1 MGLLIA
7 PILFIAG
14 ILYIAYPL
22 LKEEEETEVRAADE
36 KSAED
41 EALLDRGDIIDVL
54 RDIDMDYRMGK
65 LSQQDYEALKGDF
78 ERRAVG
84 AFQKLQSLQKRGG
97 KAGKTQS

>member
-22 LKEEEETEVRAADE
+22 LKEKEETEVRAVDE
-36 KSAED
+36 RSAQDRAVQDKS
-41 EALLDRGDIIDVL
+41 DIIDVL

-65 LSQQDYEALKGDF
+65 LSKHDYEALKVDF
-78 ERRAVG
+78 EGRAVG
-84 AFQKLQSLQKRGG
+84 AFQRLQSLQERGG
-97 KAGKTQS
+97 KASKKKS